1 MNTDMKRLRYEK
13 PEAGLIQLNSPL
25 NLLVLFSAVDTEVDQ
40 FGEGED
46 LDVIYSLARSVI
58 GILRL

>member
-46 LDVIYSLARSVI
+46 LDII
-58 GILRL
+58 